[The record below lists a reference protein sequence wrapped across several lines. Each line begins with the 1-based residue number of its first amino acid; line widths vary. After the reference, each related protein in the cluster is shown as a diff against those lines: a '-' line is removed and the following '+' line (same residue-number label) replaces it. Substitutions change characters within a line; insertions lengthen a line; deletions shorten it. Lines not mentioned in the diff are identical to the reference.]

1 MEQYGGRSLNQ
12 VSSLALNSDRKLN
25 IQSPRDCSLG
35 RTGNIELTKAWKSR
49 KCAKNAEKRSAH
61 VKSANKKTM
70 NNVRQ
75 AGRYTNISAD
85 TLIKTGAGVLYGF
98 IVNSHTS
105 GTLKLWDNT
114 SAATTVICNTIT
126 FAAGP
131 NFVVFPTGMQFATGL
146 YADIGGTIDLT
157 LIWE

>member
-1 MEQYGGRSLNQ
+1 
-12 VSSLALNSDRKLN
+12 
-25 IQSPRDCSLG
+25 
-35 RTGNIELTKAWKSR
+35 
-49 KCAKNAEKRSAH
+49 
-61 VKSANKKTM
+61 M
-70 NNVRQ
+70 NNVRHT
-75 AGRYTNISAD
+75 ARYTNISAD
-85 TLIKTGAGVLYGF
+85 TLIKTGTGELYGF

-114 SAATTVICNTIT
+114 SAATTVLLNTIT

-131 NFVVFPTGMQFATGL
+131 NFVLLPVGVRFVTGL